1 MRGSFIDMRVE
12 GGIKGRVESW
22 EKKRMHES
30 GGERQD
36 DKAVGSNGSSIE
48 ASAPTFGGQGLD
60 KLSRPYGKL
69 RVKWDGQESRLRIV
83 FERNQDP
90 SWPWPWPWPSPHVT
104 GGPPQLGIGYGVMG
118 PPHSMGMWDYFR
130 FLFCF

>member
-36 DKAVGSNGSSIE
+36 GKAVGSNGSSIE

-83 FERNQDP
+83 FGEKSGP
-90 SWPWPWPWPSPHVT
+90 FLALALAFPPCEWWAPPT
-104 GGPPQLGIGYGVMG
+104 GYWVWCYGAPP
-118 PPHSMGMWDYFR
+118 
-130 FLFCF
+130 